1 MTNGA
6 FIAFEGPEGAGKT
19 TQLERLADRVAA
31 AGRKVVQT
39 REPGGTEQGEA
50 LRALLLDPSSTWS
63 PIAEAL
69 LMNAARSAHLS
80 EVIEPAL
87 ARGDVVLTDRFSLS
101 TLAYQGGQVD
111 AGLLAAI
118 EDEVVTIRP
127 DLVLVFDLP
136 PEEGLRRAA
145 ARSRADRFEARPA
158 SFHRAVADRFKEC
171 ARMRGYPIIDAT
183 GPAEAVEARVLD
195 AIKQG
200 LPNLLGDADD

>member
-1 MTNGA
+1 MTEGT

-19 TQLERLADRVAA
+19 TQLVRLANRLKA
-31 AGRKVVQT
+31 AGQTVVQT

-50 LRALLLDPSSTWS
+50 LRALLLDPAATWS
-63 PIAEAL
+63 PTAEAL
-69 LMNAARSAHLS
+69 LMNAARSVHLS

-101 TLAYQGGQVD
+101 TLAYQGGHVD
-111 AGLLAAI
+111 AALLTAI
-118 EDEVVTIRP
+118 EAEVVTTQP

-158 SFHRAVADRFKEC
+158 SYHQAVAARFKEC
-171 ARMRGYPIIDAT
+171 AQERSYPIIDAT
-183 GPAEAVEARVLD
+183 GQADDVEARVLE
-195 AIKQG
+195 AIEAA
-200 LPNLLGDADD
+200 LPRLLGGGQ